1 MPVVAIAGG
10 TGSVGRSIVEET
22 VADGKFEV
30 LVLSRKADPE
40 LEKALGARIQVV
52 DYSDVDSIATLLEQ
66 NQVDTVISA
75 LGGRT
80 PPEQEKGLI
89 KAAAKSKTTKRY
101 IPSVWGIKYRPE
113 HSWFPIAAAKLS
125 NFDAL
130 EKTDLEWTVVANGF
144 FLDYWGGQNIKT
156 YLSPMTLVLDVPGK
170 KAAIPGHQNKPVVF
184 TYTKDV
190 GRFAAKLLTLSKWE
204 PVYYIIG
211 DKLTWEEFARL
222 AEEVT
227 GDKFEITHDP
237 IELLKE
243 GKITELPSHVHSYPF
258 YPKEALQ
265 GTFSQ
270 FGILFDE
277 GAFDF
282 QPKQTLNDLF
292 PEIKPKTARDVL
304 EIGWKKQI

>member
-1 MPVVAIAGG
+1 
-10 TGSVGRSIVEET
+10 
-22 VADGKFEV
+22 
-30 LVLSRKADPE
+30 L
-40 LEKALGARIQVV
+40 
-52 DYSDVDSIATLLEQ
+52 
-66 NQVDTVISA
+66 
-75 LGGRT
+75 
-80 PPEQEKGLI
+80 
-89 KAAAKSKTTKRY
+89 TTTANRGY
-101 IPSVWGIKYRPE
+101 I
-113 HSWFPIAAAKLS
+113 
-125 NFDAL
+125 
-130 EKTDLEWTVVANGF
+130 
-144 FLDYWGGQNIKT
+144 
-156 YLSPMTLVLDVPGK
+156 
-170 KAAIPGHQNKPVVF
+170 
-184 TYTKDV
+184 
-190 GRFAAKLLTLSKWE
+190 
-204 PVYYIIG
+204 
-211 DKLTWEEFARL
+211 
-222 AEEVT
+222 